1 MPEPLIE
8 GESKILSAFGYFP
21 AFHDAEIIGL
31 SLNRNATPELSY
43 PTVSI
48 EFTLHG
54 WEMTSEITPTGHYRL
69 SKHHL
74 VRFRFDGVDEVD
86 LRDFNHQNALFELK
100 ISEIDPPGARLKVEF
115 SSSYGLEGGF
125 TAFSGAVLDV
135 TPCDEDANPITK
147 NG

>member
-1 MPEPLIE
+1 MPEPLLE

-21 AFHDAEIIGL
+21 TFHDAEIVVIC
-31 SLNRNATPELSY
+31 LNRNSTPELAY

-54 WEMTSEITPTGHYRL
+54 WELTSEITSTGHYRL

-86 LRDFNHQNALFELK
+86 LRDFNHQNVLFELK
-100 ISEIDPPGARLKVEF
+100 IFEIDSPGARLKVEF
-115 SSSYGLEGGF
+115 GSSYGLEGGF
-125 TAFSGAVLDV
+125 VAFSGAVLDV
-135 TPCDEDANPITK
+135 IPCDEYANPIPK